1 MQSDILILGIESSC
15 DDTSASVTKNNQ
27 VLSNLIANQQIH
39 KKFGGVVP
47 ELASRDHQINIIPVV
62 DNALKTAKV
71 SINDIN
77 YIAFTE
83 GPGLIGSLLVGSSFA
98 RFLSLSL
105 DIPCIGINHMK
116 AHILSNFINSEPKF
130 PFISLTVSGGH
141 TQLVLVKSFSNM
153 KIIGQTLDDAV
164 GETFDKSA
172 KILGLEYPGGPIIDK
187 LSIEGDPNS
196 FEFTKP
202 RVDGLNFSF
211 SGLKSNIVQRI
222 SNQIKSDKNFI
233 KKNLKDLCASIQNTI
248 ITILIDKIEKALK
261 IYNIDKIAI
270 SGGVSANSEL
280 RKRISTKCKINN
292 WNLYLPELQYCTDNA
307 AMIAI
312 SAYYKII
319 NNDITEASQSVY
331 SRNNW

>member
-222 SNQIKSDKNFI
+222 SNQLKSDKNFI

-248 ITILIDKIEKALK
+248 ITILIDKIERALK
-261 IYNIDKIAI
+261 IHNIDKIAI

-280 RKRISTKCKINN
+280 RKRISTKCKVNN

-319 NNDITEASQSVY
+319 NKDITKASQSVY

>member
-27 VLSNLIANQQIH
+27 VLSNLIANQEIH

-222 SNQIKSDKNFI
+222 SSQLKSDKNFI

-248 ITILIDKIEKALK
+248 ITILIDKIERALK

-280 RKRISTKCKINN
+280 RKRISNKCKVNN

-319 NNDITEASQSVY
+319 NKDITKASRSVY

>member
-27 VLSNLIANQQIH
+27 VLSNLIANQKVH

-211 SGLKSNIVQRI
+211 SGLKSNIIQRI
-222 SNQIKSDKNFI
+222 SSQLKSDKNFI

-248 ITILIDKIEKALK
+248 ITILIDKIERALK

-280 RKRISTKCKINN
+280 RKRISNKCKVNN

-319 NNDITEASQSVY
+319 NKDITKASRSVY

>member
-27 VLSNLIANQQIH
+27 VLSNLIANQEIH

-222 SNQIKSDKNFI
+222 SSQLKSDKNFI

-248 ITILIDKIEKALK
+248 ITILIDKIERALK
-261 IYNIDKIAI
+261 IYNIDNIAI

-280 RKRISTKCKINN
+280 RKRISNKCKVNN

-319 NNDITEASQSVY
+319 NKDITKASRSVY

>member
-27 VLSNLIANQQIH
+27 VLSNLIANQLVH

-62 DNALKTAKV
+62 DDALKTAKV
-71 SINDIN
+71 SIKDIN

-105 DIPCIGINHMK
+105 GIPCIGINHMK

-222 SNQIKSDKNFI
+222 SNQLKSDKNFI

-280 RKRISTKCKINN
+280 RKRISTKCKVNN

-319 NNDITEASQSVY
+319 NKDITKTSKSVY